1 MSATVKYRYCYKPPA
16 TNAAKKFIEISES
29 ATWNT
34 DDKEMTWLLND
45 IQPGAANG
53 ERIGQQVQSYKLEI
67 YNKLYYNRNKTVRV
81 LIYYLKGPKP
91 NTEAL
96 SGLLIEPTEPC
107 SFYRQGSEDQYF
119 IIMDELI
126 LLNKQFPNELKLIRP
141 DSSTTEE
148 FVTSA
153 ISLLQKDVPV
163 IQITQ
168 VSGQDYYQSLT
179 SSTVNNE
186 MIQFSCAAST
196 QTTTVSETTAVAAPE
211 GVGTESTSGTNSTSV
226 PANTYKSNQ
235 YTQNWTTNY
244 NKEDVRTEIQIA
256 KEKDANNEYDI
267 KFASDNE
274 FECYISHHNIEFY
287 KQNLLSYYTTIDD
300 GTTVTSTINTGGIY
314 LSIIVTDDDPEENN
328 NDFKNETKMQLFYN
342 DK

>member
-1 MSATVKYRYCYKPPA
+1 MLFRSVSQSRY
-16 TNAAKKFIEISES
+16 
-29 ATWNT
+29 
-34 DDKEMTWLLND
+34 L
-45 IQPGAANG
+45 G
-53 ERIGQQVQSYKLEI
+53 
-67 YNKLYYNRNKTVRV
+67 
-81 LIYYLKGPKP
+81 
-91 NTEAL
+91 
-96 SGLLIEPTEPC
+96 
-107 SFYRQGSEDQYF
+107 
-119 IIMDELI
+119 
-126 LLNKQFPNELKLIRP
+126 
-141 DSSTTEE
+141 SSTTEE

-168 VSGQDYYQSLT
+168 VSGQDYYQSST

-196 QTTTVSETTAVAAPE
+196 QTTTVNETTAVAAPE

-226 PANTYKSNQ
+226 PANTYKGNQ

-244 NKEDVRTEIQIA
+244 NKENVRTEIQIA